1 MSSDDK
7 KPASIIDEIY
17 GSITNASASVSK
29 IAESAKEG
37 YNTVFEGYRL
47 YLGLIAV
54 VIVCVLL
61 AYLLYYLI
69 TTRVFLQS
77 VVMAEE
83 TKTPIICTEKS
94 RYPFIYDKTGNG
106 DRRSYTFW
114 IYIHDMNKYK
124 GIYKNVFNITTTE
137 KNTDINQ
144 ASPFIFLDKN
154 DNRMYVRFANND
166 TSAIKYSEITDTTLA
181 EKLKTGITIP
191 YIPLQ
196 RWVHIGIVCNANS
209 YKNYIYAYVDGDLV
223 SSTSTGEYDNY
234 ITGYISKDLKN
245 LNLNV
250 NGFLNIG
257 GNNND
262 LTEGTGFSGLV
273 SKITTYNY
281 ELNQKDIYND
291 YYKGPIGGFLSKLG
305 LSNYGVRSPI
315 YKI

>member
-1 MSSDDK
+1 
-7 KPASIIDEIY
+7 
-17 GSITNASASVSK
+17 
-29 IAESAKEG
+29 
-37 YNTVFEGYRL
+37 
-47 YLGLIAV
+47 
-54 VIVCVLL
+54 
-61 AYLLYYLI
+61 
-69 TTRVFLQS
+69 
-77 VVMAEE
+77 MAEE
-83 TKTPIICTEKS
+83 TKTPVICTEKS
-94 RYPFIYDKTGNG
+94 RFPFVYDKTGNG

-124 GIYKNVFNITTTE
+124 GIYKNVFNVSATE
-137 KNTDINQ
+137 NNTDINQ
-144 ASPFIFLDKN
+144 ASPYIFLDNN
-154 DNRMYVRFANND
+154 DNRMYVRFADND
-166 TSAIKYSEITDTTLA
+166 NTTAIKYSEITDANLG
-181 EKLKTGITIP
+181 EKLSSGITIP

-223 SSTSTGEYDNY
+223 SSTSTGETDNH
-234 ITGYISKDLKN
+234 IKTDSGLKDSTTKNLKK
-245 LNLNV
+245 LNLNIT
-250 NGFLNIG
+250 GFLNIG

-262 LTEGTGFSGLV
+262 YNEGTGFSGLV